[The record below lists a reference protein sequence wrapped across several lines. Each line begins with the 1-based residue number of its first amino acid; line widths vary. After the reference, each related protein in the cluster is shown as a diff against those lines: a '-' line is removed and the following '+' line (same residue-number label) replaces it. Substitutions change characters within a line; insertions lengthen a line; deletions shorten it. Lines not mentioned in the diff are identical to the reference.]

1 MHGLL
6 IAMASLVAE
15 HGSREQ
21 VSEVV
26 VHRLSRPMH
35 VGSSWIRG
43 GTHVSC
49 IGRQILNHWTTREV
63 LTDLL
68 KCTCVMTSKYFF
80 ILFVFASLVHEVSVQ
95 VLYPSKC

>member
-35 VGSSWIRG
+35 VGSSWIRS

-49 IGRQILNHWTTREV
+49 IGRQILNPWTTRDV
-63 LTDLL
+63 LSH
-68 KCTCVMTSKYFF
+68 TSWF
-80 ILFVFASLVHEVSVQ
+80 
-95 VLYPSKC
+95 PSTYQALGFSGGSDDKESA

>member
-1 MHGLL
+1 MHGLFLVVHGLL

-63 LTDLL
+63 QTIRF
-68 KCTCVMTSKYFF
+68 YFNK
-80 ILFVFASLVHEVSVQ
+80 LR
-95 VLYPSKC
+95 C